1 MILLTGS
8 TGFIGSF
15 MIKYFEKK
23 NIGYKSVSRS
33 KNPKPNNF
41 QINLDESVD
50 LSSILDGVDVII
62 HAAAKAHVLNEFD
75 YAHSSEYRKIN
86 TLATLNL
93 ARQSIENNVK
103 KFIFLSTI
111 KVNGESTTADN
122 YFSEMSKPNPVGP
135 YALSKYEAEQGL
147 LEIFRD
153 SNTELI
159 ILRIPLV
166 YGPGVKGNLRSL
178 IKAINLSMPLP
189 FKSIK
194 NKRNLLSIYN
204 LADVLIL
211 IANHSSSLKQLYLL
225 SDNKAISLP
234 NLILSI
240 GSAISKTPLLL
251 YIPSSFLEFIFR
263 LMGRDAQFKKL
274 TENLQINSSLIRKDL
289 AWQQAYDI
297 KNSFIDCPK
306 SSNS

>member
-62 HAAAKAHVLNEFD
+62 HAAAKAHVLNEYD
-75 YAHSSEYRKIN
+75 SMHALEYRKIN

-93 ARQSIENNVK
+93 AKQSIENNVK

-111 KVNGESTTADN
+111 KVNGESTKAGD

-135 YALSKYEAEQGL
+135 YALSKYEAEEGL
-147 LEIFRD
+147 LETFRN

-178 IKAINLSMPLP
+178 IKAINLFMPLP
-189 FKSIK
+189 FKSIQ

-211 IANHSSSLKQLYLL
+211 IANHSSTLKQLYLL
-225 SDNKAISLP
+225 SDNKAMSLP
-234 NLILSI
+234 NLISSI
-240 GSAISKTPLLL
+240 GSAISKKPLLF
-251 YIPSSFLEFIFR
+251 YIPYNFLKFIFR
-263 LMGRDAQFKKL
+263 LMGKNDQFKKL
-274 TENLQINSSLIRKDL
+274 TENLQIDSSIIRKDL
-289 AWQQAYDI
+289 AWHQAYDI
-297 KNSFIDCPK
+297 KSSFIDYSE